1 MKYIVVGAGAAGC
14 VVAARLSEYPDN
26 EVLLIEAGPDRDPK
40 NRSSMLTSLN
50 WIDAFDDAEAVDT
63 QITASRVDGE
73 PPRPY
78 VRGIGVGGSGAIN
91 GMICLPGLSRDYD
104 LWSADF
110 GCRGW
115 AWRDVEPWFLGMK
128 PTLREA
134 IPRQFTVIDSA
145 MWRAAEDLGISVG
158 IDTYG
163 NDDGIGHAYLSA
175 SPTAR
180 RSTAQALLDRA
191 RTSSSIT
198 VLEGARVSHV
208 IVTGGRARGVHL
220 ADGRLLEADHVV
232 VCAGALESPAILL
245 RSGLTHPGIGRN
257 LRDHPSVRFDLSV
270 PSEAPRRRAG
280 EPSTNVVMRSSSS
293 VGTGDLQ
300 LLPMFRQGAHGA
312 TVAGLLVAAMT
323 VESAGEVTIDPA
335 NPLGPPRVQMNMLAA
350 PRDVS
355 ALRDGVRLA
364 SRVLACHAFSGLA
377 PDEGA
382 RDVMRKLQRDG
393 SVSDDWIRD
402 RTGDYFHASGTC
414 RMGGEG
420 DAEAVVDTHG
430 CVLGLQGL
438 HVIDASVFPQIPSA
452 NTYWP
457 VVMVAERLTAGLM
470 GRSLAEVPV
479 WPVDDA

>member
-1 MKYIVVGAGAAGC
+1 MGAGAAGC
-14 VVAARLSEYPDN
+14 VVAARLSEYPNND
-26 EVLLIEAGPDRDPK
+26 VLLIEAGPDRVPET
-40 NRSSMLTSLN
+40 RTAALTSLN
-50 WIDAFDDAEAVDT
+50 WIDAFDDPEAVDT
-63 QITASRVDGE
+63 NIMASRVPGE
-73 PPRPY
+73 PVRPY

-91 GMICLPGLSRDYD
+91 GMVCLAGLSRDYD
-104 LWSADF
+104 RWASDFECREWS
-110 GCRGW
+110 
-115 AWRDVEPWFLGMK
+115 WRNVEPWFARMK
-128 PTLREA
+128 SELMEA
-134 IPRQFTVIDSA
+134 SRRHFTVIDNA
-145 MWRAAEDLGISVG
+145 MWSAAEGLGIPAG

-163 NDDGIGHAYLSA
+163 NDDGIGLAYLSA
-175 SPTAR
+175 SPTGR
-180 RSTAQALLDRA
+180 RSTAQGLLDRA
-191 RTSSSIT
+191 RTSTGIT

-220 ADGRLLEADHVV
+220 ADGRRMDADHVV

-270 PSEAPRRRAG
+270 RSESPRRRAG

-300 LLPMFRQGAHGA
+300 LLPMFRQGSHGA
-312 TVAGLLVAAMT
+312 TMAGLLVAAMT

-335 NPLGPPRVQMNMLAA
+335 NPLGPPRVEMNMLSA
-350 PRDVS
+350 PRDVT

-364 SRVLACHAFSGLA
+364 SRALACPAFSELA

-382 RDVMRKLQRDG
+382 LDVMRELQRGG

-414 RMGGEG
+414 RMGAES
-420 DAEAVVDTHG
+420 DSEAVVDTHG
-430 CVLGLQGL
+430 SVLGLQGL
-438 HVIDASVFPQIPSA
+438 HVIDTSVFPQIPSA

-457 VVMVAERLTAGLM
+457 VVVVAERLTAGLM
-470 GRSLAEVPV
+470 GRSLGEVPV